1 MRCVVVK
8 IVLWDRDRPAISVY
22 VYACVVGGK
31 EAGEMRESM
40 MH

>member
-1 MRCVVVK
+1 MVVK
-8 IVLWDRDRPAISVY
+8 IVLWDRPAISVY